1 MSSEKAAAPL
11 KKYVWSLV
19 VLNFLDGLLTYI
31 GLSTG
36 AINEGNPLL
45 ASLSPFALLATKLF
59 LSLCLFGFLFTPF
72 IKIQSR
78 IWRVT
83 LVMVNI
89 LYSVT
94 LLLHLYWL
102 VILVAITY

>member
-1 MSSEKAAAPL
+1 MKVEKANAPL

-19 VLNFLDGLLTYI
+19 ILNFLDGLLTYI

-36 AINEGNPLL
+36 AIDEGNPLL
-45 ASLSPFALLATKLF
+45 ASLSPLALFATKLF
-59 LSLCLFGFLFTPF
+59 LSLCLFSFLFTPF

-78 IWRVT
+78 IWRYT
-83 LVMVNI
+83 LVSVNI
-89 LYSVT
+89 LYSIT

>member
-1 MSSEKAAAPL
+1 MSSEKSAAPL

-19 VLNFLDGLLTYI
+19 ILNFLDGLLTYI

-45 ASLSPFALLATKLF
+45 VSLSPLALLATKLF
-59 LSLCLFGFLFTPF
+59 LSLCLFSFLFTPF

-78 IWRVT
+78 IWRFT
-83 LVMVNI
+83 LVMVNV
-89 LYSVT
+89 LYSLT
-94 LLLHLYWL
+94 ILLHVYWL
-102 VILVAITY
+102 VILVTMNS